1 MVANIR
7 SGSSP
12 GGALYYNK
20 EKVDKDEAEV
30 LLWQK
35 MLEPYDKCGRLD
47 IDACM
52 ESFMPYLEA
61 NRRTTNTVFHAS
73 LNPSPEDRLTD
84 EQLRKI
90 ACEYMERMGYGEQP
104 YIVFKHKDISREH
117 LHIVSLRVDE
127 QGRKLPHDFEAR
139 RSMEILRDLE
149 RKYGLHPSVKGQG
162 LTDREG
168 LRKVNYSEGNVKQ
181 QISSVARS
189 CLRNYKCSSYGEFR
203 TLLELLNVSVEER
216 TGTVDG
222 RDYAGVIY
230 GAMTDDGYGIGTPF
244 KSSRIGKDV
253 GYKALQKYYERSKS
267 ALKQDGTLDR
277 LRQTV
282 KDAMS
287 PDNTREEFRQL
298 LKADGIDVV
307 FRINSVGRIY
317 GATFIDHNAGIVA
330 NGSLLGKEFSANAF
344 NELYPAPKQAQ
355 QVAEQHTEQQH
366 KQRSHA
372 VNPLTGIVDTV
383 LDLADTPSET
393 KITTDYHLSLRAN
406 LLRWATLTPDLGVE
420 WRICPSWGI
429 AVNGSWTSWS
439 WNDKDR
445 RYALWEVAPEVR
457 YYMGEKKAWY
467 LGAMFKAGQFNYKLS
482 ETGKQGDLMGGGIT
496 AGYQL
501 RLNKALALDFN
512 LGLGY
517 LNADFEKY
525 EVIDGVRVRRGN
537 ETKDWCGPINAG
549 VTLVWKLF

>member
-7 SGSSP
+7 SRPSP
-12 GGALYYNK
+12 SGALYYNK

-35 MLEPYDKCGRLD
+35 ILDPFDKYGRMD
-47 IDACM
+47 VDACM
-52 ESFMPYLEA
+52 DSFRPYLEA

-73 LNPSPEDRLTD
+73 LNPSPEDKLTD
-84 EQLRKI
+84 GQLRDI
-90 ACEYMERMGYGEQP
+90 AQEYMERMGYGDQP
-104 YIVFKHKDISREH
+104 YIVFKHKDIDREH
-117 LHIVSLRVDE
+117 LHVVSLRVDE

-267 ALKQDGTLDR
+267 ALKQDGTLNR

-282 KDAMS
+282 RDAMS
-287 PDNTREEFRQL
+287 PNNTRNEFRQL
-298 LKADGIDVV
+298 LKVENIDAI
-307 FRINSVGRIY
+307 FRINPVGRIY
-317 GATFIDHNAGIVA
+317 GVTFIDHNDGIVA
-330 NGSLLGKEFSANAF
+330 NGSVLGKEFSANVF

-355 QVAEQHTEQQH
+355 QVAEQHVEQKHEVQN
-366 KQRSHA
+366 HA
-372 VNPLTGIVDTV
+372 ANPISGIVDTV
-383 LDLADTPSET
+383 LDLADT
-393 KITTDYHLSLRAN
+393 RAYEEQQ
-406 LLRWATLTPDLGVE
+406 RQMQQ
-420 WRICPSWGI
+420 
-429 AVNGSWTSWS
+429 
-439 WNDKDR
+439 R
-445 RYALWEVAPEVR
+445 R
-457 YYMGEKKAWY
+457 KK
-467 LGAMFKAGQFNYKLS
+467 
-482 ETGKQGDLMGGGIT
+482 
-496 AGYQL
+496 
-501 RLNKALALDFN
+501 
-512 LGLGY
+512 
-517 LNADFEKY
+517 
-525 EVIDGVRVRRGN
+525 RRHRS
-537 ETKDWCGPINAG
+537 
-549 VTLVWKLF
+549 

>member
-84 EQLRKI
+84 EQLRDI

-117 LHIVSLRVDE
+117 IHIVSLRIDE

-149 RKYGLHPSVKGQG
+149 RKYGLHPSVKGQE
-162 LTDREG
+162 LTDKEG
-168 LRKVNYSEGNVKQ
+168 LRKVNYPEGNVKQ

-253 GYKALQKYYERSKS
+253 GYKALQKYYGMSKDN
-267 ALKQDGTLDR
+267 LKKPGALDR

-282 KDAMS
+282 KDAMN
-287 PDNTREEFRQL
+287 PHNTRDEFRQL
-298 LKADGIDVV
+298 LKAESINTV
-307 FRINSVGRIY
+307 FRINPVGRVY
-317 GATFIDHNAGIVA
+317 GVTFIDHTNGIVA
-330 NGSLLGKEFSANAF
+330 NGSVLGREFSAGVF
-344 NELYPAPKQAQ
+344 NELFPTSRKETLHT
-355 QVAEQHTEQQH
+355 AEQHAERQYEQRSRTANPVSGVVDTLLDLVDARAFEEQQRI
-366 KQRSHA
+366 QR
-372 VNPLTGIVDTV
+372 
-383 LDLADTPSET
+383 
-393 KITTDYHLSLRAN
+393 
-406 LLRWATLTPDLGVE
+406 
-420 WRICPSWGI
+420 
-429 AVNGSWTSWS
+429 
-439 WNDKDR
+439 R
-445 RYALWEVAPEVR
+445 RR
-457 YYMGEKKAWY
+457 KR
-467 LGAMFKAGQFNYKLS
+467 KLH
-482 ETGKQGDLMGGGIT
+482 
-496 AGYQL
+496 
-501 RLNKALALDFN
+501 R
-512 LGLGY
+512 
-517 LNADFEKY
+517 
-525 EVIDGVRVRRGN
+525 
-537 ETKDWCGPINAG
+537 
-549 VTLVWKLF
+549 

>member
-181 QISSVARS
+181 QMSSVARS

-307 FRINSVGRIY
+307 FRINPVGRIY

-330 NGSLLGKEFSANAF
+330 NGSLLGKEFSANVF

-355 QVAEQHTEQQH
+355 QVAEQHVEQKHEVQN
-366 KQRSHA
+366 HA
-372 VNPLTGIVDTV
+372 ANPISGIVDTV
-383 LDLADTPSET
+383 LDLADT
-393 KITTDYHLSLRAN
+393 RAYEEQQ
-406 LLRWATLTPDLGVE
+406 RQMQQ
-420 WRICPSWGI
+420 
-429 AVNGSWTSWS
+429 
-439 WNDKDR
+439 R
-445 RYALWEVAPEVR
+445 R
-457 YYMGEKKAWY
+457 KK
-467 LGAMFKAGQFNYKLS
+467 
-482 ETGKQGDLMGGGIT
+482 
-496 AGYQL
+496 
-501 RLNKALALDFN
+501 
-512 LGLGY
+512 
-517 LNADFEKY
+517 
-525 EVIDGVRVRRGN
+525 RRHRS
-537 ETKDWCGPINAG
+537 
-549 VTLVWKLF
+549 

>member
-168 LRKVNYSEGNVKQ
+168 LRKVNYPEGNVKRQ
-181 QISSVARS
+181 VSSVVRS

-203 TLLELLNVSVEER
+203 TLLERFNVSTKER

-222 RDYAGVIY
+222 RSYAGMVY
-230 GAMTDDGYGIGTPF
+230 GALTDDGYGIGTPF
-244 KSSRIGKDV
+244 KSSCIGKDV
-253 GYKALQKYYERSKS
+253 GYKALQKYYATSKDR
-267 ALKQDGTLDR
+267 LKEKGSLDS

-287 PDNTREEFRQL
+287 PHNTRDEFRQL
-298 LKADGIDVV
+298 LKADGIDAV
-307 FRINSVGRIY
+307 FRMNPIGRIY
-317 GATFIDHNAGIVA
+317 GVTFIDHNTGIVA
-330 NGSLLGKEFSANAF
+330 NGSVLGKEFSANVF
-344 NELYPAPKQAQ
+344 NDLYPAPKQAQ
-355 QVAEQHTEQQH
+355 QVAERHVEQKHEVQN
-366 KQRSHA
+366 HA
-372 VNPLTGIVDTV
+372 ANPISCIVDTV
-383 LDLADTPSET
+383 LDLADT
-393 KITTDYHLSLRAN
+393 RAYEEQQ
-406 LLRWATLTPDLGVE
+406 RQMQQ
-420 WRICPSWGI
+420 
-429 AVNGSWTSWS
+429 
-439 WNDKDR
+439 R
-445 RYALWEVAPEVR
+445 R
-457 YYMGEKKAWY
+457 KK
-467 LGAMFKAGQFNYKLS
+467 
-482 ETGKQGDLMGGGIT
+482 
-496 AGYQL
+496 
-501 RLNKALALDFN
+501 
-512 LGLGY
+512 
-517 LNADFEKY
+517 
-525 EVIDGVRVRRGN
+525 RRHRS
-537 ETKDWCGPINAG
+537 
-549 VTLVWKLF
+549 

>member
-20 EKVDKDEAEV
+20 KKVDKDEAEV

-35 MLEPYDKCGRLD
+35 MLEPYDKYGRMD

-181 QISSVARS
+181 QISSVVRS

-203 TLLELLNVSVEER
+203 TLLERFNVSVEER

-230 GAMTDDGYGIGTPF
+230 GALTDDGYGIGTPF
-244 KSSRIGKDV
+244 KSSKIGKDV
-253 GYKALQKYYERSKS
+253 GYKALQRYYAKSKKH
-267 ALKQDGTLDR
+267 LKETGTLDR
-277 LRQTV
+277 LRQTIR
-282 KDAMS
+282 DAIS
-287 PDNTREEFRQL
+287 LHNTRDEFRQL
-298 LKADGIDVV
+298 LKADNIDAI
-307 FRINSVGRIY
+307 FRINPVGRIY
-317 GATFIDHNAGIVA
+317 GVTFIDHNSGIVA
-330 NGSLLGKEFSANAF
+330 NGLVLGKEFSANVF
-344 NELYPAPKQAQ
+344 NESYPAPKEVQ
-355 QVAEQHTEQQH
+355 QVAEQHAEQQH
-366 KQRSHA
+366 EQRSHTA
-372 VNPLTGIVDTV
+372 NPISGVVDTL
-383 LDLADTPSET
+383 LDLADTKAYEEQQRQ
-393 KITTDYHLSLRAN
+393 IQ
-406 LLRWATLTPDLGVE
+406 
-420 WRICPSWGI
+420 
-429 AVNGSWTSWS
+429 
-439 WNDKDR
+439 R
-445 RYALWEVAPEVR
+445 R
-457 YYMGEKKAWY
+457 KKR
-467 LGAMFKAGQFNYKLS
+467 
-482 ETGKQGDLMGGGIT
+482 
-496 AGYQL
+496 
-501 RLNKALALDFN
+501 RLH
-512 LGLGY
+512 
-517 LNADFEKY
+517 
-525 EVIDGVRVRRGN
+525 R
-537 ETKDWCGPINAG
+537 
-549 VTLVWKLF
+549 

>member
-30 LLWQK
+30 LFWQK
-35 MLEPYDKCGRLD
+35 MLEPYDKRGRLD

-52 ESFMPYLEA
+52 DSFRPYLEA

-73 LNPSPEDRLTD
+73 LTPSPEDRLTD

-104 YIVFKHKDISREH
+104 YIIFKHKDISREH

-181 QISSVARS
+181 QISSVVRS

-203 TLLELLNVSVEER
+203 TLLERFNVSVEER

-230 GAMTDDGYGIGTPF
+230 GALTDDGYGIGTPF
-244 KSSRIGKDV
+244 KSSKIGKDV
-253 GYKALQKYYERSKS
+253 GYKALQRYYAKSKKH
-267 ALKQDGTLDR
+267 LKETGTLDR
-277 LRQTV
+277 LRQTIR
-282 KDAMS
+282 DAIS
-287 PDNTREEFRQL
+287 LHNTRDEFRQL
-298 LKADGIDVV
+298 LKADNIDAI
-307 FRINSVGRIY
+307 FRINPVGRIY
-317 GATFIDHNAGIVA
+317 GVTFIDHNSGIVA
-330 NGSLLGKEFSANAF
+330 NGLVLGKEFSANVF
-344 NELYPAPKQAQ
+344 NESYPAPKEVQ
-355 QVAEQHTEQQH
+355 QVAEQHAEQQH
-366 KQRSHA
+366 EQRSHTA
-372 VNPLTGIVDTV
+372 NPISGVVDTL
-383 LDLADTPSET
+383 LDLADTKAYEEQQRQ
-393 KITTDYHLSLRAN
+393 IQ
-406 LLRWATLTPDLGVE
+406 
-420 WRICPSWGI
+420 
-429 AVNGSWTSWS
+429 
-439 WNDKDR
+439 R
-445 RYALWEVAPEVR
+445 R
-457 YYMGEKKAWY
+457 KKR
-467 LGAMFKAGQFNYKLS
+467 
-482 ETGKQGDLMGGGIT
+482 
-496 AGYQL
+496 
-501 RLNKALALDFN
+501 RLH
-512 LGLGY
+512 
-517 LNADFEKY
+517 
-525 EVIDGVRVRRGN
+525 R
-537 ETKDWCGPINAG
+537 
-549 VTLVWKLF
+549 

>member
-47 IDACM
+47 IDVCM

-307 FRINSVGRIY
+307 FRINPVGRIY

-330 NGSLLGKEFSANAF
+330 NGSVLGKEFSANVF
-344 NELYPAPKQAQ
+344 NELYPAPKEAQ
-355 QVAEQHTEQQH
+355 QVAERQAEQKHEVQN
-366 KQRSHA
+366 HA
-372 VNPLTGIVDTV
+372 ANPISGIVDTV
-383 LDLADTPSET
+383 LDLADT
-393 KITTDYHLSLRAN
+393 RAYEEQQR
-406 LLRWATLTPDLGVE
+406 L
-420 WRICPSWGI
+420 IQ
-429 AVNGSWTSWS
+429 
-439 WNDKDR
+439 R
-445 RYALWEVAPEVR
+445 R
-457 YYMGEKKAWY
+457 KK
-467 LGAMFKAGQFNYKLS
+467 
-482 ETGKQGDLMGGGIT
+482 
-496 AGYQL
+496 
-501 RLNKALALDFN
+501 
-512 LGLGY
+512 
-517 LNADFEKY
+517 
-525 EVIDGVRVRRGN
+525 RRSH
-537 ETKDWCGPINAG
+537 K
-549 VTLVWKLF
+549 

>member
-30 LLWQK
+30 LFWQK
-35 MLEPYDKCGRLD
+35 MLEPFDKHGRLD

-90 ACEYMERMGYGEQP
+90 AQEYMERMGYGNQP
-104 YIVFKHKDISREH
+104 YIVFKHKDIDRQH
-117 LHIVSLRVDE
+117 LHIVSLRIDE
-127 QGRKLPHDFEAR
+127 KGRKFPHDFEAK

-149 RKYGLHPSVKGQG
+149 RKYNLHPSVKGQE

-168 LRKVNYSEGNVKQ
+168 LRKVNYKKGNVKQ
-181 QISSVARS
+181 QISSVVRS

-267 ALKQDGTLDR
+267 ALKQDGSLDR

-282 KDAMS
+282 RDAMS
-287 PDNTREEFRQL
+287 PHNTRDEFRQL
-298 LKADGIDVV
+298 LKAENIDAI
-307 FRINSVGRIY
+307 FRINPVGRIY
-317 GATFIDHNAGIVA
+317 GVTFIDHNDGIVA
-330 NGSLLGKEFSANAF
+330 NGSVLGKEFSANVF

-355 QVAEQHTEQQH
+355 QVAEQHVEQKHEVQN
-366 KQRSHA
+366 HA
-372 VNPLTGIVDTV
+372 ANPISGIVDTV
-383 LDLADTPSET
+383 LDLADTQAYEEQQRQIQHR
-393 KITTDYHLSLRAN
+393 K
-406 LLRWATLTPDLGVE
+406 
-420 WRICPSWGI
+420 
-429 AVNGSWTSWS
+429 
-439 WNDKDR
+439 KR
-445 RYALWEVAPEVR
+445 R
-457 YYMGEKKAWY
+457 
-467 LGAMFKAGQFNYKLS
+467 F
-482 ETGKQGDLMGGGIT
+482 
-496 AGYQL
+496 
-501 RLNKALALDFN
+501 
-512 LGLGY
+512 
-517 LNADFEKY
+517 
-525 EVIDGVRVRRGN
+525 RR
-537 ETKDWCGPINAG
+537 
-549 VTLVWKLF
+549 